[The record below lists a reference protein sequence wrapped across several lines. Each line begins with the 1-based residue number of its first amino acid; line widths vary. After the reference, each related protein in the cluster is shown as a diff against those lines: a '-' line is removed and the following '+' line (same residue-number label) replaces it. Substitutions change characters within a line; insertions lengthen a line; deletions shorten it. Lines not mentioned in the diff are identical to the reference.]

1 MNDYLSTLGL
11 CLRAG
16 KLTAGIDAVSDCIA
30 ASGDVRLILL
40 SADAGETT
48 VRRIQR
54 AAEGKKTPIARLGA
68 SSADIGAALGRAS
81 CAVCCIQEIGFAAGI
96 LGKAAQEDPALEP
109 MVRQLK
115 EKSVRIASRRG
126 KKKARKGTAGEGNSR
141 KANLSTRKKH
151 GGERP

>member
-30 ASGDVRLILL
+30 ASGDVRLSLL
-40 SADAGETT
+40 SADAGET
-48 VRRIQR
+48 
-54 AAEGKKTPIARLGA
+54 IARLGA

-141 KANLSTRKKH
+141 KANQSTRKKR